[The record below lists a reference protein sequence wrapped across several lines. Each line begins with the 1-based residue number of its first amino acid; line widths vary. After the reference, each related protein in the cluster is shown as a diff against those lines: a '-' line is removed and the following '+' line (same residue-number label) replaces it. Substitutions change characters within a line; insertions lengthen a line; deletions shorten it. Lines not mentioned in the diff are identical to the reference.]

1 MKIRT
6 PALVLLSAGLVAGA
20 VVVGTGTA
28 SRPAGHQPSARAA
41 AGESF
46 TFFDYG
52 STQNPGAQ
60 KLVEEYQKETGVQ
73 IKYVTGPSSQA
84 NAWIITQLAGG
95 TAPDMITLGTN
106 EQPWPHVKKGWY
118 ADLTKYAMAPNPY
131 VKGNKRWIDLLTPGA
146 AKLLKFADGKIYALS
161 TTGFDVAFIYNK
173 AIFSKL
179 HLSPPKTWAQMISQ
193 FQKIKRAGYIPLD
206 WELGSHGYGGQTEQ
220 FITILEGTLMHNSI
234 VRMDKNKDGVIDV
247 SEIVKGIQ
255 NGTYSAKNADYQ
267 ESWKLMKSLA
277 PYMQLGP
284 SATSDPDKGF
294 NLFKSGKVATW
305 FEGSYNTAKLADT
318 NIKWGAFV
326 LPRITKAT
334 SRFATSGPQ
343 PTGGFGACCGY
354 PWAIATTAEKS
365 GSAKAAI
372 DFIYWMSTPEHTD
385 RFAAAG
391 GVLSMERNAAP
402 LPVSLKP
409 FGDAAAHVS
418 PLATAEL
425 SLPPQFIGNRAT
437 LVDQYV
443 NGTISLATTMSRMQQ
458 EMNADAKLAIKQYG
472 LTK

>member
-1 MKIRT
+1 MKVRT
-6 PALVLLSAGLVAGA
+6 PALVVLSAGLVAGA
-20 VVVGTGTA
+20 IIAGTSSA
-28 SRPAGHQPSARAA
+28 RSSDAQRPAGRTATAK
-41 AGESF
+41 SF

-52 STQNPGAQ
+52 STQNPAAQ
-60 KLVEEYQKETGVQ
+60 KLVHQYEQETGVDVQ
-73 IKYVTGPSSQA
+73 YVTGPSSQA

-118 ADLTKYAMAPNPY
+118 DDLTKYALAPDPY

-146 AKLLKFADGKIYALS
+146 ARLLRFADGKIYALS

-179 HLSPPKTWAQMISQ
+179 HLTVPKTWAQMFAA
-193 FQKIKRAGYIPLD
+193 FQKIKSAGYIPLD

-220 FITILEGTLMHNSI
+220 FITILEGTVMHASI
-234 VRMDKNKDGVIDV
+234 ARMDKNKDGVIDV
-247 SEIVKGIQ
+247 KEIVRGIK
-255 NGTYSAKNADYQ
+255 NGTYSARNPDYQ
-267 ESWKLMKSLA
+267 ESWKLMKALK
-277 PYMQLGP
+277 PYMQLGA

-294 NLFKSGKVATW
+294 NLFKSGRVATW

-354 PWAIATTAEKS
+354 PWAIALTAEKS
-365 GSAKAAI
+365 GNVTAAM
-372 DFIYWMSTPEHTD
+372 DFIYWMSTPKHTD
-385 RFAAAG
+385 EFAAGG
-391 GVLSMERNAAP
+391 GVLSMERDAAP
-402 LPVSLKP
+402 LSPSLKP

-418 PLATAEL
+418 ALATAEL

-443 NGTISLATTMSRMQQ
+443 TGTISLATAMSRMQK
-458 EMNADAKLAIKQYG
+458 EMNAAATLASKQYG
-472 LTK
+472 LPN